1 MEKQTNIEK
10 KKENNIFFKEPNINH
25 NSYNIIK
32 DVNQLNK
39 EIEIIIKS
47 NKNNRK
53 CL

>member
-1 MEKQTNIEK
+1 MEPPTPLAQT
-10 KKENNIFFKEPNINH
+10 KENNIFFKEPNINH